1 METPTMSKTSTET
14 AQLLPDEYVDVAP
27 TLGAAIAD
35 LSDND
40 VNSKYVKGEVRI
52 VTEQARY
59 PINSIAN
66 IVEDPAYT
74 ISPEYQRRHRWDQV
88 RKSRLIESLIMNVPV
103 PPIFLYEFDYSKY
116 EVMDGLQRLT
126 AIHEFYRN
134 KYELT
139 GLVEWP
145 ELNGRTYEALPSKVR
160 EGIDRRYLSSVIL
173 LKETAHSEEDAL
185 RLKQLVFERIN
196 SGGVRLWPQESR
208 NALFD
213 GPMNQLCI
221 RLSKLPALCR
231 LWGIPEPEQGELDGG
246 LPSEER
252 IKNEDFR
259 QMTDVELVL
268 RFFAYRQK
276 HRLHRSGEPLG
287 SYFDRYL
294 RRGNCFPQGTLDGIS
309 KLFASTTEFS
319 EELFGYRCFFLF
331 RKRSSSGADRWSW
344 RESPTTTV
352 YDPLMLVLSQMLPK
366 REVLLEQAEK
376 IRNDIEGLYKA
387 EYDTFEGRNVNPSA
401 LQNREVHYRAF
412 LSQYL

>member
-1 METPTMSKTSTET
+1 METTTMSEISAEP
-14 AQLLPDEYVDVAP
+14 ANLFAEEYIDVAP

-35 LSDND
+35 LPDSDI
-40 VNSKYVKGEVRI
+40 NSKYVKGEVRI

-66 IVEDPAYT
+66 IVEDADYT

-134 KYELT
+134 KYALT

-196 SGGVRLWPQESR
+196 SGGVRLSPQESR

-252 IKNEDFR
+252 IKHNDFR
-259 QMTDVELVL
+259 EMTDVELVL

-294 RRGNCFPQGTLDGIS
+294 RRGNSFPQDTLDGIGD
-309 KLFASTTEFS
+309 LFARTIEFS

-331 RKRSSSGADRWSW
+331 RKRSRSGTDRWSW
-344 RESPTTTV
+344 RESSTTTV
-352 YDPLMLVLSQMLPK
+352 YDPLMLVLSQMLPQ
-366 REVLLEQAEK
+366 REVLLEKTGK
-376 IRNDIEGLYKA
+376 IRSDIKALYKTD
-387 EYDTFEGRNVNPSA
+387 YDTFEGRNVNPTA
-401 LQNREVHYRAF
+401 LQKREEHYRGF
-412 LSQYL
+412 LRQYL